1 MCIMLQHGVPV
12 LQIDA
17 ICTVALA
24 ALMLLLGGFLKAR
37 SSLLQKYCLP
47 VPVVGGFLAMF
58 LVLVCHLTGILEF
71 NFDKSFLYPFM
82 MAFFTA
88 IGMGVN
94 LKSFQS
100 GVNTG
105 GKLLL
110 VYWAACG
117 VISLCQNLIGLTLGH
132 FLHLEP
138 AYALLASAISMVG
151 GHGAAGAYGSTF
163 VSMGYPAA
171 MEVGAASATLGLIFA
186 VMVGDRWDRS

>member
-1 MCIMLQHGVPV
+1 MLQHGVPV

-110 VYWAACG
+110 V
-117 VISLCQNLIGLTLGH
+117 
-132 FLHLEP
+132 
-138 AYALLASAISMVG
+138 
-151 GHGAAGAYGSTF
+151 
-163 VSMGYPAA
+163 
-171 MEVGAASATLGLIFA
+171 
-186 VMVGDRWDRS
+186 